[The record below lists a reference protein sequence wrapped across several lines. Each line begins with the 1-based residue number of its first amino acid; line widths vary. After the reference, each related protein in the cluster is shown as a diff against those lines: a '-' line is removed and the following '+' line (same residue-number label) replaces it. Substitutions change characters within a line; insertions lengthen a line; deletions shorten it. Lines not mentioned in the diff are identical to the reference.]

1 MSPISATC
9 WLENSEMN
17 GSGEFLNALRFMT
30 ILRVPSSDG
39 AAEPDWLSR
48 CAKYFP
54 AVGICVG
61 LVSAGV
67 LLLGGAIWGPDIA
80 ALLAVAAS
88 IVVTGALHE
97 DGLAD
102 TADGFGG
109 GRSVERRLAIM
120 KDSRIGTYGVLALGF
135 GIALRVASLAEMPL
149 WSAAAALIAAH
160 AAARIT
166 PALVMN
172 ALPYA
177 GDTAAMKV
185 SYSEASVS
193 GYDMRFAMLV
203 VLCAL
208 VPLAFVSIVSVITG
222 LLLGAIFAVAIV
234 LWARKLIGGYTGD
247 ILGATEQM
255 FEIGFLLG
263 IAAIIR

>member
-1 MSPISATC
+1 
-9 WLENSEMN
+9 MN
-17 GSGEFLNALRFMT
+17 GSGEFFNALRFMT
-30 ILRVPSSDG
+30 ILRVPSSNT
-39 AAEPDWLSR
+39 ATTPDWLSR

-67 LLLGGAIWGPDIA
+67 LLLAGAIWSPVIT

-88 IVVTGALHE
+88 IVVTGGLHE

-102 TADGFGG
+102 TADGLGG
-109 GRSVERRLAIM
+109 GWSVEKRLAIM
-120 KDSRIGTYGVLALGF
+120 KDSRIGAYGVLALGF
-135 GIALRVASLAEMPL
+135 GIALRVAALAEMPL
-149 WSAAAALIAAH
+149 WSGAAALIAAH

-177 GDTAAMKV
+177 GDTAVMKV
-185 SYSEASVS
+185 SYGEARVS
-193 GYDMRFAMLV
+193 AHDMCFAVVV

-208 VPLAFVSIVSVITG
+208 VPLALVSILAGISG
-222 LLLGAIFAVAIV
+222 LLLGAILAAAIV
-234 LWARKLIGGYTGD
+234 LWARKLINGYTGD
-247 ILGATEQM
+247 VLGATEQM
-255 FEIGFLLG
+255 FEIGCLLG
-263 IAAIIR
+263 VAAIIR